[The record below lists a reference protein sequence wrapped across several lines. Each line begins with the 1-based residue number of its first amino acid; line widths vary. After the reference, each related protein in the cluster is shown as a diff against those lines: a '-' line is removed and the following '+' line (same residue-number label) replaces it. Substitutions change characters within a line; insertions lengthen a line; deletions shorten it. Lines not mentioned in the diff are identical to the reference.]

1 MIPEMGSLTQK
12 ASDARPHHWG
22 EPTAQA
28 SLSGGQIAQ
37 ATGLARVIGQ
47 APHSGRP
54 SPQGET
60 GGLRLG
66 AIGRRHKKQGARVAG
81 AGADRIVKE
90 VIRYVI
96 FSHRQ

>member
-1 MIPEMGSLTQK
+1 MPLTVNSIGQGSGN
-12 ASDARPHHWG
+12 ARPHHRANRR
-22 EPTAQA
+22 AQA

-37 ATGLARVIGQ
+37 ATGLARVTGQ

-66 AIGRRHKKQGARVAG
+66 AMGRRHKKQGARVAG

>member
-37 ATGLARVIGQ
+37 ATGLARATVK
-47 APHSGRP
+47 
-54 SPQGET
+54 
-60 GGLRLG
+60 RLIRG
-66 AIGRRHKKQGARVAG
+66 DRRHKAKLAG
-81 AGADRIVKE
+81 LGWVRWDDGIKNRTPASGRGRTLTKGVM
-90 VIRYVI
+90 
-96 FSHRQ
+96 FPCLPRQ